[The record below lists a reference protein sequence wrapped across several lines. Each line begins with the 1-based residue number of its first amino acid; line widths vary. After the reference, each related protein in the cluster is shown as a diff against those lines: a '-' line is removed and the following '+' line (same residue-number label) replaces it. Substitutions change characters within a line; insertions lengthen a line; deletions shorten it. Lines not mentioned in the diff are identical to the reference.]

1 MSWDD
6 AYHYECF
13 CLSRDGCLM
22 GWTLDGG
29 GERKKEWR
37 CEVGGVLQLWGFDED
52 SFCCERVLDAPV
64 QERAANGGLAR

>member
-1 MSWDD
+1 
-6 AYHYECF
+6 
-13 CLSRDGCLM
+13 M